1 MSREKIFNRVDQ
13 VGLVVKD
20 LQKSMEH
27 YWNDFG
33 IGPWDIFTFEAP
45 LIQDMTIRGKPADY
59 RMKLALTRLGKLTI
73 ELIQPL
79 EGNTTYKEFLEE
91 KGEGIHHLG
100 VFVED
105 MDEGIARLKE
115 QGIEVIQSGR
125 FPDGGYAYMDTEERL
140 GAIFELIQLSSWGEN
155 MTPQEKYPPDA

>member
-1 MSREKIFNRVDQ
+1 MSADKVFKQINQ

-33 IGPWDIFTFEAP
+33 IGPWEVFTFEHP
-45 LIQDMTIRGKPADY
+45 LVQNMTIKGEPAQY
-59 RMKLALTRLGKLTI
+59 RMKLALARMGKVTI

-79 EGNTTYKEFLEE
+79 EGDTTYKEFLEK

-100 VFVED
+100 IFVEN
-105 MDEGIARLKE
+105 MDEEIARLKE
-115 QGIEVIQSGR
+115 QGIGVIQSGR
-125 FPDGGYAYMDTEERL
+125 YPGGGYAYMDTEDQL
-140 GAIFELIQLSSWGEN
+140 GTIFELIQISDWGQD
-155 MTPQEKYPPDA
+155 MTPQEKFPSE

>member
-1 MSREKIFNRVDQ
+1 MAAEKVFQQINQ

-27 YWNDFG
+27 YWNNFG
-33 IGPWDIFTFEAP
+33 IGPWDIFTFEHP
-45 LIQDMTIRGKPADY
+45 LVEDMTIKGKPARY
-59 RMKLALTRLGKLTI
+59 RMKLALARLGKITI

-79 EGNTTYKEFLEE
+79 DGDTTYKEFMDR

-105 MDEGIARLKE
+105 MDAEIAKLKE
-115 QGIEVIQSGR
+115 QGIGVLQSGR
-125 FPDGGYAYMDTEERL
+125 FAGGGYAYMDTEEQL
-140 GAIFELIQLSSWGEN
+140 GAIFEFIQISKWAKD
-155 MTPQEKYPPDA
+155 MTPQEKFPPGA